1 MKRDTRKRAKGV
13 IFLAVVVLTASV
25 LFRPS
30 RAVGQNL
37 GNNAVYN
44 SSGNCSPNC
53 AASAAFIDAS
63 VSQQLNQT
71 DLCATIYNIFKGIK
85 GNPTYPAAGAVIDA
99 RGISGS
105 TALTCAA
112 GTTPW
117 NNGATSVSAPSN
129 ILLPAGTIV
138 ISTGWVLPVNTHLIG
153 QGDNIASGTVIQA
166 ASNVGNMISFY
177 SSLQRPPNPPT
188 IPYTGIAVEKLVL
201 DGNGKPVSGI
211 VNNFAGS
218 LSYVDHV
225 SLYRILGTGLAIGG
239 VASGSGPYTNIN
251 FNTGGSTA
259 TSSTVCA
266 GIAGQSAFTGTAG
279 IRGLTCTSNGTP
291 SAAVL
296 LNASSNSIKD
306 VSIDGF
312 KDGIAVGENAAAQ
325 SNVLINV
332 SYPGLVGVTNLIHI
346 CGNDSVKFNPCSTYN
361 TVTDLVI
368 IGATTPPFSCPPN
381 QTCIDAAASI
391 KDDVSGTFLSTQSDP
406 DVGMYVLGGPK
417 NGGYS
422 RFTTSANLPTWA
434 VGATAPTGA
443 CAQGSLYSCASMS
456 ASSCSSHALWGC
468 PISPGSAWEP
478 IK

>member
-1 MKRDTRKRAKGV
+1 MDNNRTKAAILEGIV
-13 IFLAVVVLTASV
+13 VVLIALAVVFPNRAEGQSV
-25 LFRPS
+25 
-30 RAVGQNL
+30 

-44 SSGNCSPNC
+44 TSGTCSPNC
-53 AASAAFIDAS
+53 AASLAFIDAS
-63 VSQQLNQT
+63 ASQTLNHT
-71 DLCATIYNIFKGIK
+71 SLCDTIFNIFA
-85 GNPTYPAAGAVIDA
+85 GNSPNPAYPAAGAVVDA
-99 RGISGS
+99 RGING
-105 TALTCAA
+105 TALTCTA
-112 GTTPW
+112 GKTPW
-117 NNGATSVSAPSN
+117 NNGTTVLNVPST

-177 SSLQRPPNPPT
+177 SSLLPPPNPPT
-188 IPYTGIAVEKLVL
+188 SAYTGIAVEKLVL
-201 DGNGKPVSGI
+201 DGNGKPVNGV
-211 VNNFAGS
+211 VNNWAGS

-225 SLYRILGTGLAIGG
+225 SLYRILGTGLVIGG

-266 GIAGQSAFTGTAG
+266 GIGGQSAFTGTAG

-381 QTCIDAAASI
+381 QTCIDAAASV

-422 RFTTSANLPTWA
+422 RFTTSPNLPTWA